1 MMDSMHR
8 IGVAAILVMA
18 IGVWASPPKPKAP
31 TIAPGKHMCQV
42 SDAYRY
48 RPCTVSRSGDELVL
62 DTTGGL
68 IQLHGTLRADGKDL
82 VFEGVAKDEIPFGCE
97 GCIEG
102 ELAELRDVYPRA
114 RCIPLLRAAHDECM
128 QQRPYVR
135 LKHRAGR
142 WSGVMIW
149 YSYYNEYEYLPDE
162 TNRITGFTKTRDEIR
177 VTID

>member
-1 MMDSMHR
+1 MGHMHR
-8 IGVAAILVMA
+8 IGVAVIIVVA
-18 IGVWASPPKPKAP
+18 IGIGASPPKPKTPALA
-31 TIAPGKHMCQV
+31 TGKHMCQV

-48 RPCTVSRSGDELVL
+48 RPCMVTRSGGELVL

-68 IQLHGTLRADGKDL
+68 IQLHGTLRADGTDL
-82 VFEGVAKDEIPFGCE
+82 VFEGVAKDELPFGCE
-97 GCIEG
+97 GCIG
-102 ELAELRDVYPRA
+102 GKFAELRDVYPRA
-114 RCIPLLRAAHDECM
+114 RCIPLLRAAHEECM

-142 WSGVMIW
+142 WSGLLVW

-162 TNRITGFTKTRDEIR
+162 TNRVTGFTKTRHEIP